1 MAFLRSTSP
10 LDIEPNVAGDGV
22 LLRAPQMADFAEW
35 AELRTQSRKFLTRW
49 EPVWP
54 RDDLTRS
61 AYRRRLR
68 RYQREIRDDQ
78 AYPFLVFR
86 AEDGCLVGGL
96 TLSNLRRGVAQ
107 ACTVGYWIG
116 APFARQGLMVAAVN
130 AVVPFVFETLGL
142 HRLEAACLPANV
154 ASIGLLQKCGFTE
167 EGYAR
172 RYLQINGIWQ
182 DHILF
187 ALLADDITP

>member
-1 MAFLRSTSP
+1 
-10 LDIEPNVAGDGV
+10 
-22 LLRAPQMADFAEW
+22 MADFAEW
-35 AELRTQSRKFLTRW
+35 VELRTVSRQFLTKW

-61 AYRRRLR
+61 AFRRRLR
-68 RYQREIRDDQ
+68 RYQREIRDDL

-86 AEDGCLVGGL
+86 EDDGRLVGGL

-116 APFARQGLMVAAVN
+116 APYARQGLMSAAVN
-130 AVVPFVFETLGL
+130 AVVPFVFETLRL
-142 HRLEAACLPANV
+142 HRLEAACLPANIS
-154 ASIGLLQKCGFTE
+154 SIGLLRKCGFTE

-172 RYLQINGIWQ
+172 RYLQINGVWQ

-187 ALLADDITP
+187 ALLADDVTP

>member
-1 MAFLRSTSP
+1 MAFLRSTTS
-10 LDIEPNVAGDGV
+10 LDIEPSVAAGGV

-35 AELRTQSRKFLTRW
+35 VELRTVSRQFLTKW
-49 EPVWP
+49 EPVWT

-61 AYRRRLR
+61 AFRRRLR
-68 RYQREIRDDQ
+68 RYQREIRDDL

-86 AEDGCLVGGL
+86 EDDGRLVGGL

-116 APFARQGLMVAAVN
+116 APYARQGLMSAAVN
-130 AVVPFVFETLGL
+130 AVVPFVFETLRL
-142 HRLEAACLPANV
+142 HRLEAACLPANIS
-154 ASIGLLQKCGFTE
+154 SIGLLRKCGFTE

-172 RYLQINGIWQ
+172 RYLQINGVWQ

-187 ALLADDITP
+187 ALLADDVTP

>member
-1 MAFLRSTSP
+1 MAFLRSTTS
-10 LDIEPNVAGDGV
+10 LDIEPSVAAGGV

-35 AELRTQSRKFLTRW
+35 VELRTVSRQFLTKW

-61 AYRRRLR
+61 AFRRRLR
-68 RYQREIRDDQ
+68 RYQREIRDDL

-86 AEDGCLVGGL
+86 EDDGRLVGGL

-116 APFARQGLMVAAVN
+116 APYARQGLMSAAVN
-130 AVVPFVFETLGL
+130 AVVPFVFETLRL
-142 HRLEAACLPANV
+142 HRLEAACLPANIS
-154 ASIGLLQKCGFTE
+154 SIGLLRKCGFTE

-172 RYLQINGIWQ
+172 RYLQINGVWQ

-187 ALLADDITP
+187 ALLADDVTP